1 MSVTL
6 KKSTPVLV
14 VDRIEPA
21 LEFWKKLGVEK
32 VVDVP
37 EGDHMGFAILA
48 GQGIEVM
55 YQTSDSVNAD
65 LVASSATRAAFK
77 QAPQQGYLFIEVASI
92 EAVGKALADE
102 KLILPLRKTNYG
114 ATELGYLDRAGNV
127 IVLAEMA
134 G

>member
-14 VDRIEPA
+14 VERIEPA
-21 LEFWKKLGVEK
+21 LAFWKKLGVEK
-32 VVDVP
+32 VVDVS

-55 YQTSDSVNAD
+55 YQTSESVNSD
-65 LVASSATRAAFK
+65 LVASSATRGAFK
-77 QAPQQGYLFIEVASI
+77 QAPQQGYLFLEVASI
-92 EAVGKALADE
+92 QEVAKALADE
-102 KLILPLRKTNYG
+102 KLILPLRKTSYG